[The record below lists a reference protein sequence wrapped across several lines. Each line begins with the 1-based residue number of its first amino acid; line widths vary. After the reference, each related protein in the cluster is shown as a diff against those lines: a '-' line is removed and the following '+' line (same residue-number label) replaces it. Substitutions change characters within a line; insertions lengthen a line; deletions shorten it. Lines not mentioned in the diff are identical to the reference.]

1 MYKFNYR
8 KLPFETNMMKNNL
21 RIILAISTAMGMMS
35 IGCKEEK
42 VAPVV
47 TPDVN
52 VVVAGQQTVPVYSEF
67 VGQTYGISDVNIRSK
82 VDGYI
87 MSMHFKEG
95 QVVQKGQLLYVIDD
109 RNIQARI
116 DAAEARVAEAK
127 TYMVKAKADLD
138 RVEPLTQMNA
148 LSKRDLDAAIATYD
162 ATRNQVAAA
171 EAGLRNTKI
180 DLAYTRIT
188 APITGIIGISRL
200 LVGDFVSQGNLGEP
214 LNTISAVGAV
224 RVRFPVTESEFLRFR
239 RRATSDSSDK
249 VDWAKLPIE
258 LLLSDNSAYYE
269 TGRMDLANRQ
279 IDPETGSLLL
289 QAVFENKEGLLRPGQ
304 YVKVRFKTDEF
315 KDAIMVPQAAVN
327 QIQSVFQV
335 FVVGDSAKLA
345 PRIVTTGAR
354 VGRNWIITS
363 GLKPGEKVAV
373 IGSASINPKN
383 AVNPVN
389 MNWNYDSTS
398 RN

>member
-1 MYKFNYR
+1 MKKN
-8 KLPFETNMMKNNL
+8 KLQTLFAFVVL
-21 RIILAISTAMGMMS
+21 LATIAM
-35 IGCKEEK
+35 GCKEEK
-42 VAPVV
+42 AAVII

-52 VVVAGQQTVPVYSEF
+52 VVATGQQTVPVYSEF

-116 DAAEARVAEAK
+116 DAAIARVAEAK

-148 LSKRDLDAAIATYD
+148 LSKRDLDAATATYN
-162 ATRNQVAAA
+162 ASQNQVQAA
-171 EAGLRNTKI
+171 EAALRNTKI

-188 APITGIIGISRL
+188 APITGIIGISKL
-200 LVGDFVSQGNLGEP
+200 LVGDFVSQGNMGEAI
-214 LNTISAVGAV
+214 NTISAVGAM

-289 QAVFENKEGLLRPGQ
+289 QAVFENKDGLLRPGQ

>member
-1 MYKFNYR
+1 MH
-8 KLPFETNMMKNNL
+8 LVKNL
-21 RIILAISTAMGMMS
+21 TLKASFILLAGLASCGS
-35 IGCKEEK
+35 KEQKK
-42 VAPVV
+42 VTIV
-47 TPDVN
+47 PDVN
-52 VVVAGQQTVPVYSEF
+52 VVAVGQQTVPVFTEY
-67 VGQTYGISDVNIRSK
+67 VGQTYGKSDVNIRSK
-82 VDGYI
+82 VDGYV

-116 DAAEARVAEAK
+116 DAAQASVAEAK

-138 RVEPLTQMNA
+138 RVEPLTRMNA
-148 LSKRDLDAAIATYD
+148 LSRRDLDAANASYN
-162 ATRNQVAAA
+162 ASRNQVEAA
-171 EAGLRNTKI
+171 EAALRNTKV
-180 DLAYTRIT
+180 DLSYTRIT
-188 APITGIIGISRL
+188 APISGIIGISKV
-200 LVGDFVSQGNLGEP
+200 LVGDFVNQGNLGEAI
-214 LNTISAVGAV
+214 NTISAVGEV
-224 RVRFPVTESEFLRFR
+224 RVRFPITEAEFLRFR
-239 RRATSDSSDK
+239 KRATGAGDTK
-249 VDWAKLPIE
+249 VDWATLPIE
-258 LLLSDNSAYYE
+258 LLLSDNSVFYE

-279 IDPETGSLLL
+279 IDPATGSLLL

-327 QIQSVFQV
+327 QIQNVYQV

-383 AVNPVN
+383 AVKPVM

>member
-1 MYKFNYR
+1 
-8 KLPFETNMMKNNL
+8 
-21 RIILAISTAMGMMS
+21 MGMMS

-52 VVVAGQQTVPVYSEF
+52 VVAAGQQTVPMYTEF
-67 VGQTYGISDVNIRSK
+67 VGQTLGLSDVNIRSK

-127 TYMVKAKADLD
+127 TYLVKAKSDLD

-148 LSKRDLDAAIATYD
+148 LSKRDLDAATATYN
-162 ATRNQVAAA
+162 ASQNQVQAA
-171 EAGLRNTKI
+171 EAALRNTKI

-188 APITGIIGISRL
+188 APITGIIGISKL
-200 LVGDFVSQGNLGEP
+200 LVGDFVSQGNMGEA
-214 LNTISAVGAV
+214 LNTISAVGAM

-239 RRATSDSSDK
+239 RKATSDSTDK
-249 VDWAKLPIE
+249 IDWAKLPIE

-289 QAVFENKEGLLRPGQ
+289 QAVFENKDGLLRPGQ

-315 KDAIMVPQAAVN
+315 KDAIVVPQAAVN
-327 QIQSVFQV
+327 QVQSVFQV

-354 VGRNWIITS
+354 VGSNWIITS

-383 AVNPVN
+383 AVNPVM

>member
-1 MYKFNYR
+1 MMQRHFVKF
-8 KLPFETNMMKNNL
+8 LSFSLFLGLMAT
-21 RIILAISTAMGMMS
+21 
-35 IGCKEEK
+35 GCKDEK
-42 VAPVV
+42 AAPPPLV
-47 TPDVN
+47 PDVN
-52 VVVAGQQTVPVYSEF
+52 VVAAGQQTVPVYSEY
-67 VGQTYGISDVNIRSK
+67 VGQTLGLSDVNIRSK

-95 QVVQKGQLLYVIDD
+95 MQVSKGQLLYIIDD
-109 RNIQARI
+109 RNIQAKI
-116 DAAEARVAEAK
+116 DAAEARLAEAK

-138 RVEPLTQMNA
+138 RVQPLTQMNA
-148 LSKRDLDAAIATYD
+148 LSKRDLDAAVATYN
-162 ATRNQVAAA
+162 ASQNQVQAA
-171 EAGLRNTKI
+171 EAALRNTKI

-239 RRATSDSSDK
+239 KRATSDSADK
-249 VDWAKLPIE
+249 IDWAKLPIE

-315 KDAIMVPQAAVN
+315 KDAIMVPQAAIN
-327 QIQSVFQV
+327 QMQSVFQV

-383 AVNPVN
+383 PVNPVM

>member
-1 MYKFNYR
+1 MNTY
-8 KLPFETNMMKNNL
+8 MMKNNPL
-21 RIILAISTAMGMMS
+21 SFLSFSFLAAVMA

-42 VAPVV
+42 VAPVLI
-47 TPDVN
+47 PDVN
-52 VVVAGQQTVPVYSEF
+52 VVAAGQQTVPVYSEF
-67 VGQTYGISDVNIRSK
+67 VGQTLGISDVNIRSK

-109 RNIQARI
+109 RNIQAKI
-116 DAAEARVAEAK
+116 DAAEARLAEAK
-127 TYMVKAKADLD
+127 TYLVKAKSDLD
-138 RVEPLTQMNA
+138 RVEPLTRMNA
-148 LSKRDLDAAIATYD
+148 LSKRDLDAAVATYN
-162 ATRNQVAAA
+162 ASQNQVQAA
-171 EAGLRNTKI
+171 EAALRNTKI

-200 LVGDFVSQGNLGEP
+200 LVGDFVSQGNLGEA
-214 LNTISAVGAV
+214 LNTISAVGAM

-239 RRATSDSSDK
+239 RKATSDSSDK

-289 QAVFENKEGLLRPGQ
+289 QAVFENKDGLLRPGQ

-315 KDAIMVPQAAVN
+315 KDAIMIPQQAVN
-327 QIQSVFQV
+327 QVQSVFQV
-335 FVVGDSAKLA
+335 FVIGDSSKLS

-354 VGRNWIITS
+354 VGSNWIITT

-373 IGSASINPKN
+373 IGSAAINPKKP
-383 AVNPVN
+383 VNPVM

>member
-1 MYKFNYR
+1 MNTY
-8 KLPFETNMMKNNL
+8 MMKNNPL
-21 RIILAISTAMGMMS
+21 SFLSFSFLAAVMA

-42 VAPVV
+42 VAPVLI
-47 TPDVN
+47 PDVN
-52 VVVAGQQTVPVYSEF
+52 VVAAGQQTVPVYSEF
-67 VGQTYGISDVNIRSK
+67 VGQTLGISDVNIRSK

-109 RNIQARI
+109 RNIQAKI
-116 DAAEARVAEAK
+116 DAAEARLAEAK
-127 TYMVKAKADLD
+127 TYLVKAKSDLD
-138 RVEPLTQMNA
+138 RVEPLTRMNA
-148 LSKRDLDAAIATYD
+148 LSKRDLDAAVATYN
-162 ATRNQVAAA
+162 ASQNQVDAAA
-171 EAGLRNTKI
+171 AALRNTKI

-200 LVGDFVSQGNLGEP
+200 LVGDFVSQGNLGEA
-214 LNTISAVGAV
+214 LNTISAVGAM

-239 RRATSDSSDK
+239 RKATSDSTDK

-289 QAVFENKEGLLRPGQ
+289 QAVFENKDGLLRPGQ

-315 KDAIMVPQAAVN
+315 KDAIMIPQQAVN
-327 QIQSVFQV
+327 QVQSVFQV
-335 FVVGDSAKLA
+335 FVMGDSSKLA

-373 IGSASINPKN
+373 IGSAAINPKKP
-383 AVNPVN
+383 VNPVM

>member
-1 MYKFNYR
+1 MNTY
-8 KLPFETNMMKNNL
+8 MMKNNPL
-21 RIILAISTAMGMMS
+21 SFLSFSFLAAVMA

-42 VAPVV
+42 VAPVLI
-47 TPDVN
+47 PDVN
-52 VVVAGQQTVPVYSEF
+52 VVAAGQQTVPVYSEF
-67 VGQTYGISDVNIRSK
+67 VGQTLGISDVNIRSK

-109 RNIQARI
+109 RNIQAKI
-116 DAAEARVAEAK
+116 DAAEARLAEAK
-127 TYMVKAKADLD
+127 TYLVKAKSDLD
-138 RVEPLTQMNA
+138 RVEPLTKMNA
-148 LSKRDLDAAIATYD
+148 LSKRDLDAAVATYN
-162 ATRNQVAAA
+162 ASQNQVDAAA
-171 EAGLRNTKI
+171 AALRNTKI

-200 LVGDFVSQGNLGEP
+200 LVGDFVSQGNLGEA
-214 LNTISAVGAV
+214 LNTISAVGAM

-239 RRATSDSSDK
+239 RKATSDSSDK

-289 QAVFENKEGLLRPGQ
+289 QAVFENKDGLLRPGQ

-315 KDAIMVPQAAVN
+315 KDAIMIPQQAVN
-327 QIQSVFQV
+327 QVQSVFQV
-335 FVVGDSAKLA
+335 FVIGDSSKLA
-345 PRIVTTGAR
+345 PRIVKTGAR
-354 VGRNWIITS
+354 VGSNWIITG

-373 IGSASINPKN
+373 IGSAAINPKKP
-383 AVNPVN
+383 VNPVM

>member
-1 MYKFNYR
+1 MKKN
-8 KLPFETNMMKNNL
+8 KLQVLFAL
-21 RIILAISTAMGMMS
+21 VVLSAAIAL
-35 IGCKEEK
+35 GCKEEK
-42 VAPVV
+42 AAVII

-52 VVVAGQQTVPVYSEF
+52 VVAAGQQTVPVYTEF

-109 RNIQARI
+109 RNIQAKI
-116 DAAEARVAEAK
+116 DAAEARLAEAK
-127 TYMVKAKADLD
+127 TYLVKAKADLD
-138 RVEPLTQMNA
+138 RVEPLAQMNA
-148 LSKRDLDAAIATYD
+148 LSKRDLDAAVATYN
-162 ATRNQVAAA
+162 ASQNQVDAASA
-171 EAGLRNTKI
+171 ALRNTKI

-188 APITGIIGISRL
+188 APLTGIIGISKL
-200 LVGDFVSQGNLGEP
+200 LVGDFVSQGNLGEAI
-214 LNTISAVGAV
+214 NTISAVGAM

-239 RRATSDSSDK
+239 KRATSDSSDK

-383 AVNPVN
+383 AVNPVT

>member
-1 MYKFNYR
+1 MNTY
-8 KLPFETNMMKNNL
+8 MMKNNPL
-21 RIILAISTAMGMMS
+21 SFLSFSFLAAVMA

-42 VAPVV
+42 VAPVLI
-47 TPDVN
+47 PDVN
-52 VVVAGQQTVPVYSEF
+52 VVAAGQQTVPVYSEF
-67 VGQTYGISDVNIRSK
+67 VGQTLGISDVNIRSK

-109 RNIQARI
+109 RNIQAKI
-116 DAAEARVAEAK
+116 DAAEARLAEAK
-127 TYMVKAKADLD
+127 TYLVKAKSDLD
-138 RVEPLTQMNA
+138 RVEPLTKMNA
-148 LSKRDLDAAIATYD
+148 LSKRDLDAAVATYN
-162 ATRNQVAAA
+162 ASQNQVDAAA
-171 EAGLRNTKI
+171 AALRNTKI

-200 LVGDFVSQGNLGEP
+200 LVGDFVSQGNLGEA
-214 LNTISAVGAV
+214 LNTISAVGAM

-239 RRATSDSSDK
+239 RKATSDSSDK
-249 VDWAKLPIE
+249 VDWGKLPIE

-289 QAVFENKEGLLRPGQ
+289 QAVFENKDGLLRPGQ

-315 KDAIMVPQAAVN
+315 KDAIMIPQQAVN
-327 QIQSVFQV
+327 QVQSVFQV
-335 FVVGDSAKLA
+335 FVIGDSSKLA
-345 PRIVTTGAR
+345 PRIVKTGAR
-354 VGRNWIITS
+354 VGSNWIITG

-373 IGSASINPKN
+373 IGSAAINPKKP
-383 AVNPVN
+383 VNPVM

>member
-1 MYKFNYR
+1 
-8 KLPFETNMMKNNL
+8 
-21 RIILAISTAMGMMS
+21 
-35 IGCKEEK
+35 
-42 VAPVV
+42 
-47 TPDVN
+47 
-52 VVVAGQQTVPVYSEF
+52 
-67 VGQTYGISDVNIRSK
+67 
-82 VDGYI
+82 
-87 MSMHFKEG
+87 
-95 QVVQKGQLLYVIDD
+95 
-109 RNIQARI
+109 
-116 DAAEARVAEAK
+116 
-127 TYMVKAKADLD
+127 
-138 RVEPLTQMNA
+138 MNA
-148 LSKRDLDAAIATYD
+148 LSKRDLDAAVATYN
-162 ATRNQVAAA
+162 ASQNQVDAASA
-171 EAGLRNTKI
+171 ALRNTKI

-188 APITGIIGISRL
+188 APLTGIIGISKL
-200 LVGDFVSQGNLGEP
+200 LVGDFVSQGNLGEAI
-214 LNTISAVGAV
+214 NTISAVGAM

-239 RRATSDSSDK
+239 KRATSDSSDK

-383 AVNPVN
+383 AVNPVT